1 MEDHGL
7 TQTAMFL
14 SSGDKTDIAQFQ
26 NLKPSLL
33 MLKGSEVVNRKI
45 SKHLLG
51 SVACTQKRENKQL
64 TEQFMTII
72 WYQKQ
77 CFGIFHTM
85 SSVISAVCH
94 NFASWQY

>member
-26 NLKPSLL
+26 NLKPSPL
-33 MLKGSEVVNRKI
+33 MLNGSEVVNRKI

>member
-1 MEDHGL
+1 MGSPKLPCFYLLETKL
-7 TQTAMFL
+7 ILRNF
-14 SSGDKTDIAQFQ
+14 KT
-26 NLKPSLL
+26 KSSLL

>member
-1 MEDHGL
+1 
-7 TQTAMFL
+7 
-14 SSGDKTDIAQFQ
+14 
-26 NLKPSLL
+26 
-33 MLKGSEVVNRKI
+33 MLKDSEDVNTEQSLNIYLGLLYVHKI
-45 SKHLLG
+45 
-51 SVACTQKRENKQL
+51 ENKQL

-94 NFASWQY
+94 NFASWQH

>member
-26 NLKPSLL
+26 NLKPSPL
-33 MLKGSEVVNRKI
+33 MLKGSEVENRKI

-51 SVACTQKRENKQL
+51 SVACTQK
-64 TEQFMTII
+64 
-72 WYQKQ
+72 
-77 CFGIFHTM
+77 
-85 SSVISAVCH
+85 
-94 NFASWQY
+94 

>member
-1 MEDHGL
+1 
-7 TQTAMFL
+7 
-14 SSGDKTDIAQFQ
+14 
-26 NLKPSLL
+26 
-33 MLKGSEVVNRKI
+33 MLNGSEVVNRKI